1 MKMTTIASL
10 CHGDVQQKL
19 FEGPAAIKKEFIRTF
34 FSIAVMLK
42 EMGNDLKW
50 VDTLMAI
57 IAVFLIKQ
65 LLSLLLSSL
74 EFELM

>member
-19 FEGPAAIKKEFIRTF
+19 FEGPAAVKKEFIRTF
-34 FSIAVMLK
+34 FSIAVTLK

-50 VDTLMAI
+50 VDTLM
-57 IAVFLIKQ
+57 
-65 LLSLLLSSL
+65 
-74 EFELM
+74 EC